1 MKAKLFTFKH
11 VLYADNGYAVWH
23 VKTGELIFFM
33 SEEDYYLMQVTN
45 TPRRRYLR
53 EQILLMAFPPPRGFE
68 SLFPFVELEYLP

>member
-1 MKAKLFTFKH
+1 MKAKLFAFKH

-53 EQILLMAFPPPRGFE
+53 EQLAALGPPPREFT
-68 SLFPFVELEYLP
+68 SSFPFVELEYLP